1 MSSDNENC
9 ELSTPIQAHAIKK
22 GMCVL
27 IKGHPCKVLSVKT
40 SKPGKHGHVKCRITG
55 LDVITGAKFEAVR
68 AGHIVMQAA
77 QVEKTDVVLSYV
89 EEGKGKKKSF
99 GFLDEHGATVDFD
112 LVDSKERQELLA
124 AKIADKDAEF
134 DFEVTVVSA
143 PVAVGAVADDE
154 DLHLKLVHAVYQW
167 KAVRGE

>member
-1 MSSDNENC
+1 MSSAASLAWTSSPARNSRLC
-9 ELSTPIQAHAIKK
+9 ALVTS
-22 GMCVL
+22 L
-27 IKGHPCKVLSVKT
+27 CKPPK
-40 SKPGKHGHVKCRITG
+40 SK
-55 LDVITGAKFEAVR
+55 
-68 AGHIVMQAA
+68 
-77 QVEKTDVVLSYV
+77 KTDVVLSYV